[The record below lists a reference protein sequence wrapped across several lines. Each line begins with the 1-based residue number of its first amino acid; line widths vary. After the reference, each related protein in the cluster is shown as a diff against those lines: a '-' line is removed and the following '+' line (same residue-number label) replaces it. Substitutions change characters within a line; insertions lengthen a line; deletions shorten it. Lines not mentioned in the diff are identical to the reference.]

1 MEYQREAI
9 SALASESKTTQGI
22 LINKDAILAAIS
34 DLADAWGDAPPAH
47 RFSFSQWLN
56 QENPRNK
63 IIILQG
69 SGRYTELAK
78 NYIQAILSL
87 LSSRVNSPEYG
98 DSVTRKLWLFLDE
111 FPQLG
116 KIERFSAFLETGR
129 SKGVRVV
136 IGAQDYSQLKEH
148 YGQYIASA
156 WGTMVGTQIIVRV
169 NSGDSAQF
177 ISKEVIGYAT
187 VDRTLVHEGKLESPR
202 TEQALVMEPSDLS
215 DYLKADKTG
224 VSGVV
229 LGYGDAF
236 ILKWPYTTLPKI
248 RPASIPADWVKEP
261 PEATP
266 PAPGPAPDFPEPPP
280 PPEPPR
286 LKFRYPTPDEVRE
299 MARSGSN
306 IQHAGEP
313 MEYMETGGNQ

>member
-47 RFSFSQWLN
+47 RFSFSKWLH
-56 QENPRNK
+56 QENPKNK

-69 SGRYTELAK
+69 SGRYAELGR
-78 NYIQAILSL
+78 NTIQAVLSL
-87 LSSRVNSPEYG
+87 LSGRINSPEYG
-98 DSVTRKLWLFLDE
+98 DSTRAGRKLWLFLDE

-116 KIERFSAFLETGR
+116 KLDRFGPFLETGR

-169 NSGDSAQF
+169 NSGESAQF
-177 ISKEVIGYAT
+177 IAKEVIGYAT
-187 VDRTLVHEGKLESPR
+187 IDRTVVHNGKMESPR

-215 DYLKADKTG
+215 DYLKADKMG

-236 ILKWPYTTLPKI
+236 ILKWPYTTLPKL

-261 PEATP
+261 TEATP
-266 PAPGPAPDFPEPPP
+266 PAPAPGPDFPEP

-286 LKFRYPTPDEVRE
+286 LKLRTPTPAEILA
-299 MARSGSN
+299 MAKTGS
-306 IQHAGEP
+306 ESL
-313 MEYMETGGNQ
+313 